1 MAEHPSP
8 LASDAAL
15 QLQNSLGDCSGRLPS
30 DMSLLEVRKSAA
42 VFANLLAAP
51 SGEQVLKETCLGL
64 CQLFGDGIQNERI
77 QAILDAAVVP
87 RLVALLQTAVAA
99 PSYAPQLPTS
109 QGHGASG
116 ATWPEDAGSGAVPMP
131 VSVPF
136 SAVPPAVQSA
146 ALQVIGNIACGD
158 DRQTQVIIDCAALPC
173 LRELLSSHERGI
185 RKECC
190 WIVSNITE
198 SAHQVKDVL
207 DAGILPPLLR
217 LVECQDTACREDA
230 TWGLYNI
237 TANRDSGQIAT
248 LAELGGVRA
257 LCGLLHCTK
266 ELDVLWKGCSTVAAV
281 ALKGIR
287 NILAVGEA
295 DAASVTA
302 ADLAANRRGA
312 ASALN
317 RMAAYVADAHGVER
331 IEALMTHGSPDVRTR
346 ARGILQGFFG
356 TEPQPLADAGPLGEA
371 GSHSHLES
379 SGRAHHHHHH
389 HHHHHQ
395 HSPGGGGGGR
405 SVAGLARTTQRM
417 RISDSPKTGEC
428 GGSAP
433 PPSESSSSSGSSASE
448 PGDMR
453 LGSASPLEADAAAV
467 CTGCSD
473 CDGRLERAADMRVP
487 GSSGLDEEDED
498 DDDDDEEEEEEDS
511 DGDLIPLPPPSCHC
525 VLCTED
531 RPLRDGRPPARRARR
546 PSSSTTGSSVAA
558 TRASEQRFAGGYPVD
573 PVLGAADA
581 STHTSAEGRSN
592 VRGAGAI
599 PFLAPGSD
607 HSRLGRPAAPPPPP
621 SDPPCDYCG
630 GGGHLGDSR
639 AALAAKLGRAVRL
652 GHAHCLAVLLEAM
665 TWSQRGAAIEAP
677 ALLHPGAAA
686 MPPPP
691 ASASTSDASRA
702 IASAGMAQAT
712 ADAAAPS
719 SLPAVVLAAQLGKV
733 SCLRLLVARC
743 RPELDATYGRKR
755 LTPLAWAAHKGYL
768 GCCQAL
774 LMEGASAA
782 ARCADGVTALHLAA
796 SSGGH
801 VALVRLLLTHHA
813 PVRAQSAKKQTPLCL
828 AAQKGYVRIVRLLL
842 QHGADPNNEDDGK
855 YTPLHLAASNG
866 HEECAESLIGAGANV
881 DASTSSGVT
890 PIHYA
895 VQGRHARV
903 VQLLVQAGAEVN
915 CFRNPLLLIA
925 ADDGSA
931 EVVRVLLDANAPTDC
946 RANIK
951 VMINKDADVED
962 TLTPLHLAASKGH
975 TEVVELLLAHGA
987 DVNSRTAKLW
997 TALDFAVLNAHPSC
1011 AHALLDHG
1019 AYVDPKS
1026 KLSAR
1031 GGGTLVTHAAG
1042 HGNRD
1047 IVRRLVERIRQQD
1060 EASKSQTLAA
1070 FPTGPAPGGGGEP
1083 SRGHAARSDGM
1094 STSSARMAAPD
1105 GATSVPIGAS
1115 GVDPGGPGAALAYQ
1129 TFPTSAAEGGA
1140 RWAGP
1145 AAPAPPAGEAA
1156 AAYTS
1161 PAVMGCA
1168 ADPLHGPMR
1177 SALYAPGQYVG
1188 FDLGIDSITMGA
1200 MTPAQLEHLQLQQHH
1215 QVQFQQLQ
1223 QQQQRLRQDA
1233 GASEHDST
1241 MLPPLLPYSGAASP
1255 MYAAPTLSGGPALET
1270 AAFAVQPPYYDA
1282 SSQYMSAALS
1292 SFAMPAPGSATFQDD
1307 VNVRLSLA
1315 IDVAR
1320 AFPPPPPS
1328 PLIGGSS
1335 SVQSLTMNP
1344 MVPGSMSDTRGVL
1357 FPRAT
1362 GISLAIDPVR
1372 MSAALQQHL
1381 AVTPPVSATDVLLQI
1396 PLPHL
1401 EDAGSFP
1408 FVSASVTLLAHETAG
1423 GGSEDLASVSDD
1435 FLPQSPDAEPEH
1447 PVSTNVHYATTSMP
1461 LVPPVPAVWTPDLD
1475 QSLLPSTPSVEGSLS
1490 DNGLRPPDAAA
1501 YACGP
1506 DGSSMLRDDG
1516 VNDGASVSG
1525 SSVGGAPR
1533 STTRR
1538 RGQSKDERE
1547 GSARVREQRRRESE
1561 AFDARERLD
1570 DAISSRSP
1578 AALTEA
1584 IAHAN
1589 KLVVQLA
1596 AGSSAS
1602 AAAPASARAAA
1613 AESRLLADADTARTV
1628 LAQVTAE
1635 ERRAKETKAAAAAAS
1650 RRESARRLLSEA
1662 VSAALAGG
1670 EPRALVRAI
1679 NRTRRSSATLGAL
1692 DDDIAAAQAASTAL
1706 AGAEEA
1712 LSKLTAA
1719 CTDAGLDELRAAMS
1733 HAQAAMDTCRQL
1745 GAEDAAIV
1753 RICNSSDAASSG
1765 ASSSQKSGTK
1775 TFEQRLAEAE
1785 QRVDVLATARLV
1797 EAQGLAEA
1805 EDAELQ
1811 AVKTL
1816 EEAAARYES
1825 TDTSGASGVS
1835 DGSQSRGADK
1845 PLSTLATLES
1855 AMENAERL
1863 ARPGDAGAK
1872 ARRRIEAARRTFTK
1886 GVKAARKRL
1895 RQAQSRAV
1903 GPADLPSLETALSSA
1918 RSLHVAALSEDIAA
1932 AASRADQLREQSAMV
1947 TELAAARDAN
1957 DVSRLLAVRG
1967 RLNDLGLFHEAEIA
1981 RSHADAVA
1989 KEIHTRDLM
1998 TAASEDAQ
2006 RVLDAWRAAC
2016 VEGDGAGAGGS
2027 ASADASADGAGGTL
2041 QAGSDAAQHATDVP
2055 LSALT
2060 PTPAAL
2066 SAWSWPDGEKLV
2078 KLVRKASQF
2087 DDRLMELAQRLRLQ
2101 AGELAV
2107 IGRAVLSSSAVHV
2120 DAPSLAAAISSYR
2133 RSFLT
2138 SSPASVSGATSPL
2151 SAGKQKVSVD
2161 ALAESVVDR
2170 KNRRKKRAK
2179 GGTAPSL
2186 GDMGKGGSETV
2197 ADPSDAGAL
2206 LPAVFLEE
2214 MDAAASEAALAAAT
2228 ADLERLQVAE
2238 QQLVLDEVE
2247 AAKES
2252 AAALI
2257 RPRRS
2262 PGTGSGRRSVTGS
2275 LHSASGHSG
2284 ADDGARGTGKT
2295 YATSSESSR
2304 KGHTAGVVSPARPGR
2319 PGAGSGGDAA
2329 ASVHGP
2335 GSSPSTKG
2343 SVANKVVALPLADRK
2358 PMAGGG
2364 HGASGLPA
2372 GPSSL
2377 PPSSLPLS
2385 ASKKR
2390 SAFHVLQPPGIKPPP
2405 VSSSSPVPPAFRPAV
2420 VSGSPVPPS
2429 VPPTFPLPA
2438 LAGRPLAPPSRTAA
2452 LSLSATPYVPP
2463 SPTTRPRSAPA
2474 PPFVSTPA
2482 PQAPPL
2488 VHQRQHFHPHHRQHA
2503 LAAAMATRTAAV
2515 AAFNQRHPSQQTSQL
2530 SQPIIPLPPP
2540 SHPPPPP
2547 PPPPQQQQ
2555 QQQQQVNGRAFPPL
2569 SGTSFSTSSGIVSG
2583 LPGLSVGS
2591 TPGFFGGQMGM
2602 PLIPSVPP
2610 PGSAPGMRSVRPLHQ
2625 SLSMG
2630 ELSGRGEVGH
2640 PTVDRALVEAS
2651 SSFVSLLPGCDH
2663 YFLAFGDGAMLRCV
2677 HCHSLLEA
2685 TSVDLLHRVQRRSA
2699 QGFPTPSS
2707 LAGDLPATSA
2717 TPPLFGGRG
2726 GSSSGS
2732 GLPSSLVPPL
2742 QPGGLG
2748 SHPNGG
2754 VRGSGLKA
2762 PRNSSFGNIT
2772 AAASAGVGG
2781 ASTGGAGSSGFSRF
2795 MGGGGG
2801 GGGRWTASP
2810 EAVGGSSGASSP
2822 TFSPSRLPSSGA
2834 GTQSPGL
2841 SASSPA
2847 YGSMATPLSNR
2858 FGGSGSSTVGGAS
2871 TGSGSAVGVIGDAP
2885 DDGSHAVGLAHAREA
2900 ASRASSSLLL
2910 SAAARGREFHP
2921 AKPLPPP
2928 LPPRSPHSSS
2938 ASALQLPP
2946 LQQPHHHL
2954 GHGGGHASLGGPS
2967 SSLSR
2972 PPLGAPHRRTMSDAR
2987 PPGIGGAFGASLT
3000 AAAMAQREE
3009 PRGPAVERRPPPTD
3023 LGSDFAQED
3032 FGFDIDSILNDPADM
3047 ASPAAGRGDPS
3058 SSGRRTG

>member
-1 MAEHPSP
+1 
-8 LASDAAL
+8 
-15 QLQNSLGDCSGRLPS
+15 
-30 DMSLLEVRKSAA
+30 
-42 VFANLLAAP
+42 
-51 SGEQVLKETCLGL
+51 
-64 CQLFGDGIQNERI
+64 
-77 QAILDAAVVP
+77 
-87 RLVALLQTAVAA
+87 
-99 PSYAPQLPTS
+99 
-109 QGHGASG
+109 
-116 ATWPEDAGSGAVPMP
+116 
-131 VSVPF
+131 
-136 SAVPPAVQSA
+136 
-146 ALQVIGNIACGD
+146 
-158 DRQTQVIIDCAALPC
+158 
-173 LRELLSSHERGI
+173 
-185 RKECC
+185 
-190 WIVSNITE
+190 
-198 SAHQVKDVL
+198 
-207 DAGILPPLLR
+207 
-217 LVECQDTACREDA
+217 
-230 TWGLYNI
+230 
-237 TANRDSGQIAT
+237 
-248 LAELGGVRA
+248 
-257 LCGLLHCTK
+257 
-266 ELDVLWKGCSTVAAV
+266 
-281 ALKGIR
+281 
-287 NILAVGEA
+287 
-295 DAASVTA
+295 
-302 ADLAANRRGA
+302 
-312 ASALN
+312 
-317 RMAAYVADAHGVER
+317 
-331 IEALMTHGSPDVRTR
+331 
-346 ARGILQGFFG
+346 
-356 TEPQPLADAGPLGEA
+356 
-371 GSHSHLES
+371 
-379 SGRAHHHHHH
+379 
-389 HHHHHQ
+389 
-395 HSPGGGGGGR
+395 
-405 SVAGLARTTQRM
+405 
-417 RISDSPKTGEC
+417 
-428 GGSAP
+428 
-433 PPSESSSSSGSSASE
+433 
-448 PGDMR
+448 
-453 LGSASPLEADAAAV
+453 
-467 CTGCSD
+467 
-473 CDGRLERAADMRVP
+473 
-487 GSSGLDEEDED
+487 
-498 DDDDDEEEEEEDS
+498 
-511 DGDLIPLPPPSCHC
+511 
-525 VLCTED
+525 
-531 RPLRDGRPPARRARR
+531 
-546 PSSSTTGSSVAA
+546 
-558 TRASEQRFAGGYPVD
+558 
-573 PVLGAADA
+573 
-581 STHTSAEGRSN
+581 
-592 VRGAGAI
+592 
-599 PFLAPGSD
+599 
-607 HSRLGRPAAPPPPP
+607 
-621 SDPPCDYCG
+621 
-630 GGGHLGDSR
+630 
-639 AALAAKLGRAVRL
+639 
-652 GHAHCLAVLLEAM
+652 
-665 TWSQRGAAIEAP
+665 
-677 ALLHPGAAA
+677 
-686 MPPPP
+686 
-691 ASASTSDASRA
+691 
-702 IASAGMAQAT
+702 MAQAI
-712 ADAAAPS
+712 DAAAPS

-733 SCLRLLVARC
+733 ACLRLLVARC

-801 VALVRLLLTHHA
+801 VSLVRLLLAHNA
-813 PVRAQSAKKQTPLCL
+813 PVKAQSAKKQTPLCL

-931 EVVRVLLDANAPTDC
+931 DVVRVLLDANAPTDC
-946 RANIK
+946 RASIK

-1060 EASKSQTLAA
+1060 EASKSQALAS
-1070 FPTGPAPGGGGEP
+1070 FTTGPASGVGGEP
-1083 SRGHAARSDGM
+1083 SRGHPARSDGM
-1094 STSSARMAAPD
+1094 STSSVRMAAPD
-1105 GATSVPIGAS
+1105 GTTSFPVGSS
-1115 GVDPGGPGAALAYQ
+1115 GGDSGGSGAALAYQ
-1129 TFPTSAAEGGA
+1129 THSTSAAEGGA
-1140 RWAGP
+1140 RWAGS

-1161 PAVMGCA
+1161 PAVMGYTA
-1168 ADPLHGPMR
+1168 NPLHDPMR
-1177 SALYAPGQYVG
+1177 SAMYNPGQYVG
-1188 FDLGIDSITMGA
+1188 FDLGFGSIPMGP
-1200 MTPAQLEHLQLQQHH
+1200 MTPAQLEPLQLQQHH
-1215 QVQFQQLQ
+1215 QLQSQQLQ
-1223 QQQQRLRQDA
+1223 QQQQRLRQEA

-1241 MLPPLLPYSGAASP
+1241 MLPPLLPYSGSARP
-1255 MYAAPTLSGGPALET
+1255 MYAAPAVSGGPALES
-1270 AAFAVQPPYYDA
+1270 AALAVQPPYYDA

-1292 SFAMPAPGSATFQDD
+1292 SFAMPAPGSSTFQDD

-1335 SVQSLTMNP
+1335 SVQALTMNP
-1344 MVPGSMSDTRGVL
+1344 MVPGSASDTRGVL

-1362 GISLAIDPVR
+1362 GMNMAIDPAN
-1372 MSAALQQHL
+1372 MTAALQQHL
-1381 AVTPPVSATDVLLQI
+1381 ALTPPMSATDILLQI

-1435 FLPQSPDAEPEH
+1435 FLPQSPDVEPEH

-1490 DNGLRPPDAAA
+1490 DGGLRPPDAAA
-1501 YACGP
+1501 YACGA

-1533 STTRR
+1533 STQRR

-1613 AESRLLADADTARTV
+1613 AESRLLADADNARTV

-1670 EPRALVRAI
+1670 DPRVLVRAI
-1679 NRTRRSSATLGAL
+1679 HRARRSSTTLGAL

-1719 CTDAGLDELRAAMS
+1719 CADAGLDDLRAAMS

-1753 RICNSSDAASSG
+1753 RICTSSDAASSG
-1765 ASSSQKSGTK
+1765 ASAGQKSSTK

-1797 EAQGLAEA
+1797 EAQGLAQA

-1811 AVKTL
+1811 AVTTL
-1816 EEAAARYES
+1816 EQAAARFES
-1825 TDTSGASGVS
+1825 TDPNGASVVS
-1835 DGSQSRGADK
+1835 DGSQPRGADK
-1845 PLSTLATLES
+1845 PSSALAALES
-1855 AMENAERL
+1855 AMEEAERV

-1895 RQAQSRAV
+1895 RQAQSRAA
-1903 GPADLPSLETALSSA
+1903 GPADLPSLEAALSSA
-1918 RSLHVAALSEDIAA
+1918 RNLQVAALSEDIAA
-1932 AASRADQLREQSAMV
+1932 AALRADQLREQSAMV
-1947 TELAAARDAN
+1947 AELAAARDAN

-1967 RLNDLGLFHEAEIA
+1967 RLNDLGLFHEAEVA

-2016 VEGDGAGAGGS
+2016 TDGDSTDAGEV
-2027 ASADASADGAGGTL
+2027 ASADASADVATGTSQSGL
-2041 QAGSDAAQHATDVP
+2041 DTAHQAADAP

-2066 SAWSWPDGEKLV
+2066 SAWNWPDGEKLV

-2101 AGELAV
+2101 AGQLAV
-2107 IGRAVLSSSAVHV
+2107 IGRAVLASSAVHV

-2138 SSPASVSGATSPL
+2138 SSPGSVSGAGATSPL
-2151 SAGKQKVSVD
+2151 SAGKQKVTAD

-2179 GGTAPSL
+2179 GGTVPPLS
-2186 GDMGKGGSETV
+2186 DVGKGGSETV
-2197 ADPSDAGAL
+2197 ADANEAGML
-2206 LPAVFLEE
+2206 LPTVLLEE
-2214 MDAAASEAALAAAT
+2214 MDAAASEAALAEAT
-2228 ADLERLQVAE
+2228 ADLEQLQVSE

-2262 PGTGSGRRSVTGS
+2262 PGTASGRRSVTSS
-2275 LHSASGHSG
+2275 LHAASGHSG
-2284 ADDGARGTGKT
+2284 ADDGGRGTGKN
-2295 YATSSESSR
+2295 YAISVESSR
-2304 KGHTAGVVSPARPGR
+2304 KGHTAGLVSPARPGR
-2319 PGAGSGGDAA
+2319 PGAGSGVDVAT
-2329 ASVHGP
+2329 SMHGP

-2343 SVANKVVALPLADRK
+2343 SVANKVIAFPLPDRK

-2377 PPSSLPLS
+2377 PSSSLPLG

-2390 SAFHVLQPPGIKPPP
+2390 SAFHVLQPPGMKPPP
-2405 VSSSSPVPPAFRPAV
+2405 VSSSSPVPPTFRPAV
-2420 VSGSPVPPS
+2420 VTGGPVPPT
-2429 VPPTFPLPA
+2429 VPTAFPPSA
-2438 LAGRPLAPPSRTAA
+2438 LAGRPLAPSRTAA

-2474 PPFVSTPA
+2474 PPFPPTP
-2482 PQAPPL
+2482 PPPPPPL

-2503 LAAAMATRTAAV
+2503 LAAAVAAA
-2515 AAFNQRHPSQQTSQL
+2515 AAFNQHHPPQQSSQL
-2530 SQPIIPLPPP
+2530 SQPIIPLPPS

-2555 QQQQQVNGRAFPPL
+2555 QQANGRAFPPL
-2569 SGTSFSTSSGIVSG
+2569 SGTSFPSSSGIVSG
-2583 LPGLSVGS
+2583 LPGLGVGS

-2602 PLIPSVPP
+2602 PLMPAVPP
-2610 PGSAPGMRSVRPLHQ
+2610 PGSTPGMRGVRPLHQ
-2625 SLSMG
+2625 SMSMG
-2630 ELSGRGEVGH
+2630 ELTGRGEVGH

-2651 SSFVSLLPGCDH
+2651 PSFVSLLPGCDH
-2663 YFLAFGDGAMLRCV
+2663 YFMAFGDGAMLRCV

-2685 TSVDLLHRVQRRSA
+2685 TSADLLHRVQRRA
-2699 QGFPTPSS
+2699 AHGLPAPSS
-2707 LAGDLPATSA
+2707 LAGDLPTTSA
-2717 TPPLFGGRG
+2717 TPPVFGGRG
-2726 GSSSGS
+2726 GPASGS

-2748 SHPNGG
+2748 SHTNGG
-2754 VRGSGLKA
+2754 LRGSGLKA

-2772 AAASAGVGG
+2772 ATSSAGVG
-2781 ASTGGAGSSGFSRF
+2781 STTTGGAGSSGFSRF
-2795 MGGGGG
+2795 MGGVGGG
-2801 GGGRWTASP
+2801 SGRWAASGETVGGG
-2810 EAVGGSSGASSP
+2810 SGASSP
-2822 TFSPSRLPSSGA
+2822 TFSPSRLPASGA
-2834 GTQSPGL
+2834 GTQSPSL

-2847 YGSMATPLSNR
+2847 YGSMATPLNSR
-2858 FGGSGSSTVGGAS
+2858 FGSSGSGSVGGAS
-2871 TGSGSAVGVIGDAP
+2871 AGAGSAVGIIGDAP
-2885 DDGSHAVGLAHAREA
+2885 DDGSRAVGLAHAREA

-2921 AKPLPPP
+2921 AKPLP
-2928 LPPRSPHSSS
+2928 LPPRSPHPTA

-2946 LQQPHHHL
+2946 LQQPHHHH
-2954 GHGGGHASLGGPS
+2954 GHGGGHASLGGQPG
-2967 SSLSR
+2967 SLSR
-2972 PPLGAPHRRTMSDAR
+2972 PPLGAPLRRPPSDAR
-2987 PPGIGGAFGASLT
+2987 PPSMGGAFGASLT
-3000 AAAMAQREE
+3000 AAMALREE
-3009 PRGPAVERRPPPTD
+3009 PRGPPVERRPPPAD

-3032 FGFDIDSILNDPADM
+3032 FGFDIDSILYDPADI
-3047 ASPAAGRGDPS
+3047 ASPATGRGEPS
-3058 SSGRRTG
+3058 ASGRRTG

>member
-1 MAEHPSP
+1 MLVSSP
-8 LASDAAL
+8 PPLWLSLVYVDA
-15 QLQNSLGDCSGRLPS
+15 Q
-30 DMSLLEVRKSAA
+30 VRKSAV

-99 PSYAPQLPTS
+99 PSYAPQLPSS

-116 ATWPEDAGSGAVPMP
+116 ATWPEDPGSGAVQMP

-217 LVECQDTACREDA
+217 LVEYQDTACREDA

-237 TANRDSGQIAT
+237 TANRDSEQIAT

-295 DAASVTA
+295 DASSVTA

-356 TEPQPLADAGPLGEA
+356 TEPQPVADSGPVGEA

-405 SVAGLARTTQRM
+405 SVAGLARATQRM
-417 RISDSPKTGEC
+417 RISGSPRTGEC
-428 GGSAP
+428 GGAAP
-433 PPSESSSSSGSSASE
+433 PPSESSSSSGSSVSE
-448 PGDMR
+448 PGNMR
-453 LGSASPLEADAAAV
+453 LTSASPLDTDAAAV

-473 CDGRLERAADMRVP
+473 CDSRLDRAADTRVP
-487 GSSGLDEEDED
+487 GTGGIDEEDED
-498 DDDDDEEEEEEDS
+498 DDDDDDEEEEEDS

-546 PSSSTTGSSVAA
+546 PSSSMTGSSAAA
-558 TRASEQRFAGGYPVD
+558 TRASEPSVAGGYPVD
-573 PVLGAADA
+573 HALIATGASAF
-581 STHTSAEGRSN
+581 TPAEGRSDA
-592 VRGAGAI
+592 RRIGATSS
-599 PFLAPGSD
+599 LAHGSD
-607 HSRLGRPAAPPPPP
+607 DSQLAQPAPPPPPP

-677 ALLHPGAAA
+677 ALLHPGSSA

-691 ASASTSDASRA
+691 SATSHLDASRA
-702 IASAGMAQAT
+702 IASTGMAQAT
-712 ADAAAPS
+712 DAAAPS

-801 VALVRLLLTHHA
+801 VSLVRLLLAHNA
-813 PVRAQSAKKQTPLCL
+813 PVKAQSAKKQTPLCL

-842 QHGADPNNEDDGK
+842 QHGADPNNEDNGK

-903 VQLLVQAGAEVN
+903 VQLLVQASAEVK

-946 RANIK
+946 RANLK

-1060 EASKSQTLAA
+1060 EASKSQALAS
-1070 FPTGPAPGGGGEP
+1070 FSTGPASSVGGEP
-1083 SRGHAARSDGM
+1083 SQGHVARSDG
-1094 STSSARMAAPD
+1094 SSSVRMASPD
-1105 GATSVPIGAS
+1105 EVTSFPVGSSVGDSGAS
-1115 GVDPGGPGAALAYQ
+1115 GSALAYQ
-1129 TFPTSAAEGGA
+1129 TFPASAVEGGA
-1140 RWAGP
+1140 RWAGS
-1145 AAPAPPAGEAA
+1145 AASAPPAGEAT

-1161 PAVMGCA
+1161 PAVMGYTT
-1168 ADPLHGPMR
+1168 DPLHGPMR
-1177 SALYAPGQYVG
+1177 SALYTPGQYVG
-1188 FDLGIDSITMGA
+1188 FDLGIDSISMGA
-1200 MTPAQLEHLQLQQHH
+1200 MTPAQLEHLQMQQHH
-1215 QVQFQQLQ
+1215 QLQFQQLQ
-1223 QQQQRLRQDA
+1223 QQQQRLRQDS

-1241 MLPPLLPYSGAASP
+1241 MLPPLLPYSGAAGP
-1255 MYAAPTLSGGPALET
+1255 MYAAPTLSGGPALES

-1292 SFAMPAPGSATFQDD
+1292 SFAMPAPGSSTFQDD

-1335 SVQSLTMNP
+1335 SVHALTMNP
-1344 MVPGSMSDTRGVL
+1344 MLPGSTSDTRGVL

-1362 GISLAIDPVR
+1362 GMNMAIDPAN
-1372 MSAALQQHL
+1372 MTAALQQHL
-1381 AVTPPVSATDVLLQI
+1381 ALTPPVSAADVLLQI
-1396 PLPHL
+1396 PLPQL

-1435 FLPQSPDAEPEH
+1435 FLPQSPDVEPEH

-1490 DNGLRPPDAAA
+1490 DGGLRASDPSAI
-1501 YACGP
+1501 ACGA
-1506 DGSSMLRDDG
+1506 DGSAMLRDDG

-1533 STTRR
+1533 STHRR

-1613 AESRLLADADTARTV
+1613 AESRLLADADNARIV

-1635 ERRAKETKAAAAAAS
+1635 ERHAKETKAAAAAAS

-1670 EPRALVRAI
+1670 DPRVLVRAI
-1679 NRTRRSSATLGAL
+1679 HRARRSSTTLGAL

-1719 CTDAGLDELRAAMS
+1719 CVDAGLDDLRAAMS
-1733 HAQAAMDTCRQL
+1733 RAQAAMDACRQL
-1745 GAEDAAIV
+1745 GAEDAAIA
-1753 RICNSSDAASSG
+1753 RICAGSDAASSG
-1765 ASSSQKSGTK
+1765 SSAGQKSTTK
-1775 TFEQRLAEAE
+1775 TFEQRLTEAE

-1797 EAQGLAEA
+1797 EAQGLAQA

-1811 AVKTL
+1811 AVESL
-1816 EEAAARYES
+1816 EQAAARFES
-1825 TDTSGASGVS
+1825 TDPNGACSVS
-1835 DGSQSRGADK
+1835 DGSQPRGADK
-1845 PLSTLATLES
+1845 PSSALAALES
-1855 AMENAERL
+1855 AMEEAERVT
-1863 ARPGDAGAK
+1863 RPGEAGTK

-1903 GPADLPSLETALSSA
+1903 GPADLPSLEASLSSA
-1918 RSLHVAALSEDIAA
+1918 RSLQVAALSEDIAA
-1932 AASRADQLREQSAMV
+1932 AALRADQLREQSAMV
-1947 TELAAARDAN
+1947 AELAAARDAN

-1967 RLNDLGLFHEAEIA
+1967 RLNDLGLFHEAEVA

-1989 KEIHTRDLM
+1989 KEISTRDLM

-2006 RVLDAWRAAC
+2006 RVLDAWREAC
-2016 VEGDGAGAGGS
+2016 VDGDSADAGEA
-2027 ASADASADGAGGTL
+2027 ATADASADDAAGTSPT
-2041 QAGSDAAQHATDVP
+2041 GSDAAKLATDVS
-2055 LSALT
+2055 LSSLT

-2107 IGRAVLSSSAVHV
+2107 IGRTVLASPVVHV

-2151 SAGKQKVSVD
+2151 SAGKQKVSAD

-2179 GGTAPSL
+2179 GGTAPLLS
-2186 GDMGKGGSETV
+2186 DVGKGGSEAV
-2197 ADPSDAGAL
+2197 ADANEAGML
-2206 LPAVFLEE
+2206 LPTVFLEE
-2214 MDAAASEAALAAAT
+2214 MDAVASEAALAAAT
-2228 ADLERLQVAE
+2228 ADLEKLQVAE

-2262 PGTGSGRRSVTGS
+2262 PGTASGRRSVTSS
-2275 LHSASGHSG
+2275 LHGASGHSG
-2284 ADDGARGTGKT
+2284 ADDGGRGTGKN

-2304 KGHTAGVVSPARPGR
+2304 KGHSAGLVSPGRPGR
-2319 PGAGSGGDAA
+2319 PATGSGVDVAT
-2329 ASVHGP
+2329 SMHGP
-2335 GSSPSTKG
+2335 GSSPGAKG
-2343 SVANKVVALPLADRK
+2343 SLANKVVSLPLTDRK

-2364 HGASGLPA
+2364 HGPSGLPA

-2377 PPSSLPLS
+2377 PSSSVPLS

-2390 SAFHVLQPPGIKPPP
+2390 SALHVLQPPGMKPAP
-2405 VSSSSPVPPAFRPAV
+2405 VSSTSPVPPTFRPAV
-2420 VSGSPVPPS
+2420 VSGGPVPPS
-2429 VPPTFPLPA
+2429 VPPTFPPSA
-2438 LAGRPLAPPSRTAA
+2438 MTGRSLVPSRTAA

-2474 PPFVSTPA
+2474 PPFLPA
-2482 PQAPPL
+2482 PAPPPPPL

-2503 LAAAMATRTAAV
+2503 LAAAVAAA
-2515 AAFNQRHPSQQTSQL
+2515 AAFNQHHPPQQTSQL
-2530 SQPIIPLPPP
+2530 SQPIIPLPPS

-2547 PPPPQQQQ
+2547 PPPPPQ

-2569 SGTSFSTSSGIVSG
+2569 SGTSFPSSSGIVSG
-2583 LPGLSVGS
+2583 LPGLGIGS
-2591 TPGFFGGQMGM
+2591 APGFYGGQMGM
-2602 PLIPSVPP
+2602 PLMPTVPAST
-2610 PGSAPGMRSVRPLHQ
+2610 PGIRGVRPLHQ
-2625 SLSMG
+2625 SMSMG
-2630 ELSGRGEVGH
+2630 ELTGRGEVGH

-2651 SSFVSLLPGCDH
+2651 PSFVSLLPGCDH

-2685 TSVDLLHRVQRRSA
+2685 TSTDLLHRVQRRAAHGLPAS
-2699 QGFPTPSS
+2699 SS
-2707 LAGDLPATSA
+2707 LAGDLPTTSA
-2717 TPPLFGGRG
+2717 TPPLFNSRG
-2726 GSSSGS
+2726 GPASGS

-2748 SHPNGG
+2748 GHTNGG
-2754 VRGSGLKA
+2754 LRGSRLKA
-2762 PRNSSFGNIT
+2762 PRNSSFGNIS
-2772 AAASAGVGG
+2772 AAASTGVSG
-2781 ASTGGAGSSGFSRF
+2781 ATTVGAGSSGIPRF
-2795 MGGGGG
+2795 ISGGGS
-2801 GGGRWTASP
+2801 GGGRWAASGA
-2810 EAVGGSSGASSP
+2810 AVGGGSGTSSP
-2822 TFSPSRLPSSGA
+2822 TFSASRLPASGA
-2834 GTQSPGL
+2834 GSHSPSL
-2841 SASSPA
+2841 SATSPA
-2847 YGSMATPLSNR
+2847 YGSMATPLSGR
-2858 FGGSGSSTVGGAS
+2858 FGGGGSGNVGGAS
-2871 TGSGSAVGVIGDAP
+2871 AGVGSAVGIIGDAP
-2885 DDGSHAVGLAHAREA
+2885 DDGSRAVGLAHAREA

-2921 AKPLPPP
+2921 AKPLP
-2928 LPPRSPHSSS
+2928 LPPRSPHSTA

-2946 LQQPHHHL
+2946 LQQPHHHH
-2954 GHGGGHASLGGPS
+2954 GHDGGHLSLGGRPG
-2967 SSLSR
+2967 SLSR
-2972 PPLGAPHRRTMSDAR
+2972 PPSGAPHRRPPSDAR
-2987 PPGIGGAFGASLT
+2987 PPGMGGAFSASLT
-3000 AAAMAQREE
+3000 AVMAPRED
-3009 PRGPAVERRPPPTD
+3009 PHGPAVERRPPPTD

-3032 FGFDIDSILNDPADM
+3032 FGFDIDSILNDADPADM
-3047 ASPAAGRGDPS
+3047 ASLATGRGDSS

>member
-1 MAEHPSP
+1 
-8 LASDAAL
+8 
-15 QLQNSLGDCSGRLPS
+15 
-30 DMSLLEVRKSAA
+30 
-42 VFANLLAAP
+42 
-51 SGEQVLKETCLGL
+51 
-64 CQLFGDGIQNERI
+64 
-77 QAILDAAVVP
+77 
-87 RLVALLQTAVAA
+87 
-99 PSYAPQLPTS
+99 
-109 QGHGASG
+109 
-116 ATWPEDAGSGAVPMP
+116 
-131 VSVPF
+131 
-136 SAVPPAVQSA
+136 
-146 ALQVIGNIACGD
+146 
-158 DRQTQVIIDCAALPC
+158 
-173 LRELLSSHERGI
+173 
-185 RKECC
+185 
-190 WIVSNITE
+190 
-198 SAHQVKDVL
+198 
-207 DAGILPPLLR
+207 
-217 LVECQDTACREDA
+217 
-230 TWGLYNI
+230 
-237 TANRDSGQIAT
+237 
-248 LAELGGVRA
+248 
-257 LCGLLHCTK
+257 
-266 ELDVLWKGCSTVAAV
+266 
-281 ALKGIR
+281 
-287 NILAVGEA
+287 
-295 DAASVTA
+295 
-302 ADLAANRRGA
+302 
-312 ASALN
+312 
-317 RMAAYVADAHGVER
+317 
-331 IEALMTHGSPDVRTR
+331 
-346 ARGILQGFFG
+346 
-356 TEPQPLADAGPLGEA
+356 
-371 GSHSHLES
+371 
-379 SGRAHHHHHH
+379 
-389 HHHHHQ
+389 
-395 HSPGGGGGGR
+395 
-405 SVAGLARTTQRM
+405 
-417 RISDSPKTGEC
+417 
-428 GGSAP
+428 
-433 PPSESSSSSGSSASE
+433 
-448 PGDMR
+448 MR
-453 LGSASPLEADAAAV
+453 LTSASPLEADAAAV

-473 CDGRLERAADMRVP
+473 CDGRLDRAADSRVS
-487 GSSGLDEEDED
+487 GSGGLDEEDED
-498 DDDDDEEEEEEDS
+498 DDDDDDEEEEEDS

-531 RPLRDGRPPARRARR
+531 RPLRDGRLPVRRARR
-546 PSSSTTGSSVAA
+546 PSSSTTGSSTAA
-558 TRASEQRFAGGYPVD
+558 ARESEQSLAGDYPVD
-573 PVLGAADA
+573 PAYGAANT
-581 STHTSAEGRSN
+581 STHTSTDSRSDMEGADSSSS
-592 VRGAGAI
+592 
-599 PFLAPGSD
+599 LTQGSGC
-607 HSRLGRPAAPPPPP
+607 SRLAHPAPPPPP
-621 SDPPCDYCG
+621 LDPPCDYCG

-652 GHAHCLAVLLEAM
+652 GHAHCLAILLDSM

-677 ALLHPGAAA
+677 ALLHPNASV

-691 ASASTSDASRA
+691 SVSPSDASRA
-702 IASAGMAQAT
+702 IASAGTAQAT
-712 ADAAAPS
+712 DAAAPS

-733 SCLRLLVARC
+733 ACLRLLVARC

-801 VALVRLLLTHHA
+801 VSLVRLLLAHNA
-813 PVRAQSAKKQTPLCL
+813 PVKAQSAKKQTPLCL

-881 DASTSSGVT
+881 DASTNSGVT

-931 EVVRVLLDANAPTDC
+931 DVVRVLLDANAPTDC

-1060 EASKSQTLAA
+1060 EASKSQALVSFTNR
-1070 FPTGPAPGGGGEP
+1070 PTSSGGEP
-1083 SRGHAARSDGM
+1083 SRGGAAQSDGM
-1094 STSSARMAAPD
+1094 SKSSVRMAAPD
-1105 GATSVPIGAS
+1105 GATSVPANSS
-1115 GVDPGGPGAALAYQ
+1115 GGDFGGSGAALAYDAL
-1129 TFPTSAAEGGA
+1129 PTSATEGGA
-1140 RWAGP
+1140 RWTGS

-1156 AAYTS
+1156 AAYAS
-1161 PAVMGCA
+1161 SALMGYLT
-1168 ADPLHGPMR
+1168 DPLYGPMR
-1177 SALYAPGQYVG
+1177 SALYSPGQYVG
-1188 FDLGIDSITMGA
+1188 FDLDVDSITMGA
-1200 MTPAQLEHLQLQQHH
+1200 MAPAQLEHLQLQQHH
-1215 QVQFQQLQ
+1215 QLQFQQLQ
-1223 QQQQRLRQDA
+1223 QQQQRRRQDA
-1233 GASEHDST
+1233 GAREHDSN
-1241 MLPPLLPYSGAASP
+1241 MLPPLLPYSGAAGP
-1255 MYAAPTLSGGPALET
+1255 MYAAPTVSGGPALESST
-1270 AAFAVQPPYYDA
+1270 LAVQPPSYD
-1282 SSQYMSAALS
+1282 SISQYMSAALS
-1292 SFAMPAPGSATFQDD
+1292 SFAMPAPGSSTFQDD
-1307 VNVRLSLA
+1307 VNIRLSLA

-1320 AFPPPPPS
+1320 EFPPPPPS

-1344 MVPGSMSDTRGVL
+1344 MVPGSSSDTRGVL

-1362 GISLAIDPVR
+1362 GLNMAIDPAN

-1408 FVSASVTLLAHETAG
+1408 FVSTSVTLLAHETAG

-1435 FLPQSPDAEPEH
+1435 FLPQSPDVEPEH

-1490 DNGLRPPDAAA
+1490 DGGLRPPDAAS
-1501 YACGP
+1501 YACGG

-1533 STTRR
+1533 STQRR

-1602 AAAPASARAAA
+1602 ASAPASARAAA
-1613 AESRLLADADTARTV
+1613 AESRLLADADNARTV

-1635 ERRAKETKAAAAAAS
+1635 ERRAKESKAAAAAAA
-1650 RRESARRLLSEA
+1650 RRESARRLLSDA

-1670 EPRALVRAI
+1670 DPRVLVRAI
-1679 NRTRRSSATLGAL
+1679 HRARRSSSALGAL
-1692 DDDIAAAQAASTAL
+1692 DDDIAAAQAVSTAL

-1719 CTDAGLDELRAAMS
+1719 CSDAGLDELRAAML
-1733 HAQAAMDTCRQL
+1733 HAQTAMNTCRQL
-1745 GAEDAAIV
+1745 GTEDAAIV
-1753 RICNSSDAASSG
+1753 RICTSSDSTGSGSSAG
-1765 ASSSQKSGTK
+1765 QKSGTK

-1785 QRVDVLATARLV
+1785 QRVEVLAKAQLV

-1805 EDAELQ
+1805 EDAELR
-1811 AVKTL
+1811 AVTSL
-1816 EEAAARYES
+1816 EEAAARFES
-1825 TDTSGASGVS
+1825 TDSNGASGAS
-1835 DGSQSRGADK
+1835 DGSQSRGPDK
-1845 PLSTLATLES
+1845 PINALAALES
-1855 AMENAERL
+1855 ALEGAERVV
-1863 ARPGDAGAK
+1863 RPGDAGAK

-1895 RQAQSRAV
+1895 RQAQSRAA
-1903 GPADLPSLETALSSA
+1903 GPADLPSLEAALSTA
-1918 RSLHVAALSEDIAA
+1918 RSLQVAALSEDVAGAA
-1932 AASRADQLREQSAMV
+1932 LRVDQLREQSAMV
-1947 TELAAARDAN
+1947 AELAAARDAN
-1957 DVSRLLAVRG
+1957 DVPRLLAVRG
-1967 RLNDLGLFHEAEIA
+1967 RLNDLGLFHEAEVA

-2006 RVLDAWRAAC
+2006 RTLGAWRAAC
-2016 VEGDGAGAGGS
+2016 AQGDNADVAKS
-2027 ASADASADGAGGTL
+2027 ASADVSADGATGTF
-2041 QAGSDAAQHATDVP
+2041 QTGSDAAQGAADVP
-2055 LSALT
+2055 LSSLT

-2066 SAWSWPDGEKLV
+2066 SGWNWPDGEKLA

-2087 DDRLMELAQRLRLQ
+2087 DDRLMKLAQRLRLQ
-2101 AGELAV
+2101 AGELAI
-2107 IGRAVLSSSAVHV
+2107 IGRTVLASSSVHV

-2138 SSPASVSGATSPL
+2138 SSPSSVSGATSPL
-2151 SAGKQKVSVD
+2151 SAGKQKVSAD

-2179 GGTAPSL
+2179 GGTAPPL
-2186 GDMGKGGSETV
+2186 GDAGKCGSETV
-2197 ADPSDAGAL
+2197 ADANEAGL
-2206 LPAVFLEE
+2206 LLSTVFLEE

-2228 ADLERLQVAE
+2228 TDLEQLQAAE

-2262 PGTGSGRRSVTGS
+2262 PGTASGRRSVTAS
-2275 LHSASGHSG
+2275 VHASSGHSSV
-2284 ADDGARGTGKT
+2284 DDGARNTGKNS
-2295 YATSSESSR
+2295 ATSSESSR
-2304 KGHTAGVVSPARPGR
+2304 KGHAAGVMPPARPGR
-2319 PGAGSGGDAA
+2319 SGTGSGAEAA
-2329 ASVHGP
+2329 MSMHGP
-2335 GSSPSTKG
+2335 GSSLSTKG
-2343 SVANKVVALPLADRK
+2343 SLANKVVALPLADRK
-2358 PMAGGG
+2358 PLAGGG

-2372 GPSSL
+2372 GPTSL
-2377 PPSSLPLS
+2377 PSSSLPLS

-2405 VSSSSPVPPAFRPAV
+2405 VSSSPVPPTFRPGV
-2420 VSGSPVPPS
+2420 VLGGPVPPS
-2429 VPPTFPLPA
+2429 VPPTFPSSA
-2438 LAGRPLAPPSRTAA
+2438 LGGRPLAPPSRTAA

-2474 PPFVSTPA
+2474 PPFLPTPA
-2482 PQAPPL
+2482 PRPPV

-2503 LAAAMATRTAAV
+2503 LAAAVAAAV
-2515 AAFNQRHPSQQTSQL
+2515 AFNQHHPPQQTSQL
-2530 SQPIIPLPPP
+2530 SQPIIPLPPS

-2547 PPPPQQQQ
+2547 PPPPPQ

-2569 SGTSFSTSSGIVSG
+2569 SGNSFPSSSGIVSG
-2583 LPGLSVGS
+2583 LPGLGVGS
-2591 TPGFFGGQMGM
+2591 TPGYFSGQMGM
-2602 PLIPSVPP
+2602 PLTPSVPP
-2610 PGSAPGMRSVRPLHQ
+2610 PVSTPGMRSVRPLHH
-2625 SLSMG
+2625 SMSMG
-2630 ELSGRGEVGH
+2630 ELTGRGEVGH
-2640 PTVDRALVEAS
+2640 PTVDRALVES
-2651 SSFVSLLPGCDH
+2651 SPSFVSLLPGCDH
-2663 YFLAFGDGAMLRCV
+2663 YFLPLGDGSMLRCV

-2685 TSVDLLHRVQRRSA
+2685 TSADLLHRAQRRA
-2699 QGFPTPSS
+2699 AHGFPAPSS
-2707 LAGDLPATSA
+2707 LAGDLPTTSA

-2726 GSSSGS
+2726 GPASGS
-2732 GLPSSLVPPL
+2732 GLPSSQVPPL
-2742 QPGGLG
+2742 QPGGLS
-2748 SHPNGG
+2748 SHANGG
-2754 VRGSGLKA
+2754 LRGSGLKA
-2762 PRNSSFGNIT
+2762 PRNSSFGNVT
-2772 AAASAGVGG
+2772 AATSAGVGG
-2781 ASTGGAGSSGFSRF
+2781 TTTSGPGSSGFPRS
-2795 MGGGGG
+2795 MGSGGGGSGRWAASGEMVG
-2801 GGGRWTASP
+2801 GG
-2810 EAVGGSSGASSP
+2810 SGASSP
-2822 TFSPSRLPSSGA
+2822 TFSPSRLPASGA
-2834 GTQSPGL
+2834 GAQSPSL
-2841 SASSPA
+2841 SASSPS
-2847 YGSMATPLSNR
+2847 YGSMATPLGSR
-2858 FGGSGSSTVGGAS
+2858 FGGSSSGIVGAASAGA
-2871 TGSGSAVGVIGDAP
+2871 GSAVGIIGDAP
-2885 DDGSHAVGLAHAREA
+2885 DEGSRAVGLAHAREA

-2921 AKPLPPP
+2921 AKPLPLP
-2928 LPPRSPHSSS
+2928 LPPRSPH
-2938 ASALQLPP
+2938 AAAAAALQLPS
-2946 LQQPHHHL
+2946 LQQPHHHH
-2954 GHGGGHASLGGPS
+2954 GRGGGHSSLGAPTG
-2967 SSLSR
+2967 SLSR
-2972 PPLGAPHRRTMSDAR
+2972 PPLGAPHRRPTSDAR
-2987 PPGIGGAFGASLT
+2987 PPGIGGSFGASLT
-3000 AAAMAQREE
+3000 AAMAPREE
-3009 PRGPAVERRPPPTD
+3009 PRGPAVDRRPPPTD

-3032 FGFDIDSILNDPADM
+3032 FGFDIDSILYDPTDM
-3047 ASPAAGRGDPS
+3047 ASPVTGRGDS
-3058 SSGRRTG
+3058 SVSGRRTG